1 MEPEPEDSANEL
13 RFGFRDFLAASS
25 TASWLRV
32 RGPSLQYFFLE
43 IVMVPTFWR
52 EIIFNDKN
60 N

>member
-1 MEPEPEDSANEL
+1 
-13 RFGFRDFLAASS
+13 
-25 TASWLRV
+25 
-32 RGPSLQYFFLE
+32 LQYFFLE